1 MLCFVGEILHIC
13 ANMLQ
18 GHNILQAIK
27 QAKRRQKRLKTVSG
41 ISRQRLSRIIKGES
55 KVSIGELEMICS
67 AVGLQLL
74 VVKTAEMD
82 KIRQILAI
90 LGENEGKVEE

>member
-1 MLCFVGEILHIC
+1 MLCFVVEILHIC
-13 ANMLQ
+13 DNMLQ
-18 GHNILQAIK
+18 GHNILQTIK

-82 KIRQILAI
+82 KIMQILAI
-90 LGENEGKVEE
+90 LGGNEGKVEE